1 MQNNTAL
8 IEPYWVK
15 FETAGFMRQ
24 FKTSNIS
31 VQKKW
36 LILNNIYF
44 ILNLSF
50 VNFPVEFLIVLLQI
64 ALFGECAATMFTP
77 YFSGSGPIV
86 H

>member
-8 IEPYWVK
+8 IKPYWVK

-24 FKTSNIS
+24 FKTQNIS

-36 LILNNIYF
+36 LILDNVNF

-50 VNFPVEFLIVLLQI
+50 VNVPVEFLIVLFQI
-64 ALFGECAATMFTP
+64 ALFG
-77 YFSGSGPIV
+77 
-86 H
+86 